1 MDVRPVRLPNG
12 TVIENVPVGTT
23 QAQLIEQLRASG
35 YDVSQFSGE
44 LNEGIPASRVTV
56 AEAIPFISNESRQA
70 ISQKI
75 RELRAGA
82 TQAAMTPLQL
92 AGASKLGLLP
102 ERGAATETYL
112 RQEFGADPSTFTG
125 QTGRFGAE
133 LAMGVPIIR
142 GAGTLIGKASPA
154 LGQSVE
160 TAGFNIPATAE
171 GAKGIGLRMAGGG
184 IGAFA
189 GTLPF
194 NPEDAIL
201 GGTLGSV
208 IAPVARAALAG
219 GRTLKDLVVSS
230 PQQLAENA
238 LLEAGGADLR
248 NALIRTQG
256 MKTTP
261 GYTPSVL
268 ERAVE
273 GGVDNLEL
281 AALQNRIR
289 LAPKAAQI
297 QADSISKN
305 MGYLQSQLSR
315 IEGQLAQDITQLS
328 PGDATRLSE
337 VRNNLQRQLAAEEQN
352 FNALIQS
359 LPQQLPP
366 NVAAAAGEA
375 PGEVLQARASELRRR
390 ARAAYVEPAYRA
402 AFNAAE
408 GARIDVTPI
417 ADAARIALGRPLA
430 EFAPESMPAV
440 ARVLGR
446 LEARPVVETR
456 VSTRGRPQRVVT
468 GEAPPTMTLEEL
480 DALRKAINSDI
491 SMAQRSQSGLTPA
504 QVTDLYALHR
514 QIDNVV
520 NNAPNLSDEA
530 KELYG
535 QALDVYRNRFAPA
548 FKDNVTGMLLKDTT
562 FGRTQIMP
570 SDAVTAYL
578 AQPQFTRQFLDTF
591 GQDPQARAAFTTGVE
606 DLFRQQAVDLKTKLM
621 NPDAAA
627 KFLEKNAPQLQI
639 LESAGIPIR
648 QRLASIQTEAA
659 RLNEGLANVQSL
671 RTIFGGETAQD
682 VVQTLLSS
690 PSNMK
695 AALGRLSPDG
705 REAVQSAIVTRV
717 TNMLSGDKPNV
728 GGAVKLLADNS
739 ASIKQVMGKD
749 GFADLEAIVARTGDL
764 QKVSASLVRAMPDA
778 RVVPK
783 VQQLTGNFTQEELTD
798 LAAVAADIAR
808 FQRGE
813 GLATLGIAAPRPA
826 AQRLA
831 SEAAEQTSPVAGYS
845 TLNQEVNLALRIS
858 QNLRQRINNRAAN
871 ELAVLMHQKPD
882 QALEAIN
889 AALARKERRTMFS
902 GAAGRQT
909 AIVAPQ
915 VAQPFVDFR
924 EQR

>member
-35 YDVSQFSGE
+35 YDVSQLGDAM
-44 LNEGIPASRVTV
+44 PAERRMPTGLLGVLGVPEQVERSI
-56 AEAIPFISNESRQA
+56 A
-70 ISQKI
+70 
-75 RELRAGA
+75 AGA
-82 TQAAMTPLQL
+82 VQAAMTPLQL
-92 AGASKLGLLP
+92 GGASKLGLLP
-102 ERGAATETYL
+102 ERGAATEEYL
-112 RQEFGADPSTFTG
+112 KREFQADPTTFAG
-125 QTGRFGAE
+125 QAGKFGAE
-133 LAMGVPIIR
+133 MMLGAPIIR
-142 GAGTLIGKASPA
+142 GAGALIEKGAPA
-154 LGQSVE
+154 LGQAVK
-160 TAGFNIPATAE
+160 TGGFEIPATVE
-171 GAKGIGLRMAGGG
+171 GARGIGLRMAGGG
-184 IGAFA
+184 IGGLA

-194 NPEDAIL
+194 SPEDAVFAGPL
-201 GGTLGSV
+201 GAVL
-208 IAPVARAALAG
+208 APIARAALGG
-219 GRTLKDLVVSS
+219 GRTLKDLALSS

-297 QADSISKN
+297 QADVISKN
-305 MGYLQSQLSR
+305 MGYLQAQLSR

-390 ARAAYVEPAYRA
+390 ARASYVEPAYRA

-417 ADAARIALGRPLA
+417 ADAARVALGRPLA

-491 SMAQRSQSGLTPA
+491 AMAQRSQSGLTPA

-548 FKDNVTGMLLKDTT
+548 FKDNVTGRLLKDTA
-562 FGRTQIMP
+562 FGETRILPENTV
-570 SDAVTAYL
+570 AAYFKD
-578 AQPQFTRQFLDTF
+578 PTDTRQFLTTF
-591 GQDPQARAAFTTGVE
+591 GADPQARAAFTTGIE
-606 DLFRQQAVDLKTKLM
+606 DLFRRQLVDPGTMRLR
-621 NPDAAA
+621 PDAAA
-627 KFLEKNAPQLQI
+627 KFLEENAPKLQV
-639 LESAGIPIR
+639 LEDAGMPIR
-648 QRLASIQTEAA
+648 QRLERIQTEAA
-659 RLNEGLANVQSL
+659 RLDEGLANVQSL
-671 RTIFGGETAQD
+671 RTTFGGETAQD
-682 VVQTLLSS
+682 VVQVLLSN
-690 PSNMK
+690 PRNMSE
-695 AALGRLSPDG
+695 ALRRLSPDG

-717 TNMLSGDKPNV
+717 NNFLTGDKPNV

-749 GFADLEAIVARTGDL
+749 GFADLEAIVARTGEL

-798 LAAVAADIAR
+798 LASVAADIAR
-808 FQRGE
+808 YQRGE
-813 GLATLGIAAPRPA
+813 GLAALGIAAPRPA

-831 SEAAEQTSPVAGYS
+831 SEAAEQQSPIAGYS

-915 VAQPFVDFR
+915 AAQPFVDFR
-924 EQR
+924 EGE